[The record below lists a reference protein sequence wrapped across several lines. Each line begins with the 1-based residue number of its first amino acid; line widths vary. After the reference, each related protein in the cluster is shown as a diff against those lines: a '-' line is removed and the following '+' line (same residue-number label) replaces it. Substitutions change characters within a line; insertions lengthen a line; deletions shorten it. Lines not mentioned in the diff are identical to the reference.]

1 MNRNDDDAGSPEVRE
16 ERREDRLNAA
26 TKDMWAERTRVLGIL
41 KKNSDNAQDVA
52 QFLSL
57 AINAPSGDAHDPS
70 DYTPARAYLIAAKQ
84 LCIEIV
90 NSMNRLLE
98 KP

>member
-41 KKNSDNAQDVA
+41 KKSHDIAQDAA

-57 AINAPSGDAHDPS
+57 AVTCDGARGGDPTDDANV
-70 DYTPARAYLIAAKQ
+70 RAYIIAVKQ
-84 LCIEIV
+84 ICIEIV